1 MIGKYSLMTYNNRR
15 TLIIKYLMKAS
26 VIARSQ
32 VKESP
37 IDERFRLIA
46 VNRYLKNVKE
56 VPVASGLSKWVF
68 CCPFCSYL
76 QSTESKRNHRKA
88 VLLWNAT
95 QHSWVF
101 SCVLKGT
108 AECSG
113 GGRTFEKFL
122 SALDAELA
130 EQYRIERWHSGT
142 IGKGHNCPH
151 PISLVGLAD
160 ALYQPTEELLDSE
173 LTSA

>member
-1 MIGKYSLMTYNNRR
+1 MTYNNRR

-32 VKESP
+32 VRESP

-46 VNRYLKNVKE
+46 FNRYLKNVKE

-68 CCPFCSYL
+68 CCPFCSPL
-76 QSTESKRNHRKA
+76 ARTVAKRNERKG
-88 VLLWNAT
+88 VLLWNDL
-95 QHSWVF
+95 QNSWVF
-101 SCVLKGT
+101 YCARHGS

-113 GGRTFEKFL
+113 GGKTFEKFL
-122 SALDAELA
+122 SSLDGELA

-142 IGKGHNCPH
+142 TGKGHNCPH
-151 PISLVGLAD
+151 PISLVGLAG

-173 LTSA
+173 LTSD